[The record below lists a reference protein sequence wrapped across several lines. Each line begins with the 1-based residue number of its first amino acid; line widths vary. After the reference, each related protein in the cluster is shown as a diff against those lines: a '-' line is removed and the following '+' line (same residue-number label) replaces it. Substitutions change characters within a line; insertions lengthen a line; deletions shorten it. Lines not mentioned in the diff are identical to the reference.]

1 MAGQKMKYKEG
12 DLIDESTLK
21 ELGAKGG
28 PESSSAVMVD
38 KKGQYIVN
46 LEDDEYFFPRKERT
60 NPRDTIRAK
69 GGVFT
74 DNIRYIPSN
83 VNEDNPFKGST
94 SQGSKRNPGEKR
106 IGDVTNLSKKHWKE
120 FKNK

>member
-1 MAGQKMKYKEG
+1 MADKIKYKEG
-12 DLIDESTLK
+12 DLIDESTLQ

-28 PESSSAVMVD
+28 PESSSAVMQD
-38 KKGQYIVN
+38 EKGQYIVN
-46 LEDDEYFFPRKERT
+46 LMEDETFFPNKGRT
-60 NPRDTIRAK
+60 NKRDTIRAE

-94 SQGSKRNPGEKR
+94 SRGSKRN
-106 IGDVTNLSKKHWKE
+106 NY
-120 FKNK
+120 